1 MMAVV
6 GSSPI
11 ARARS
16 EDESSTWWKRPV
28 LFSCGDATMIGPLQ
42 QTARPLETFVMTS
55 CPSMRRGAAFWT
67 VALAALLAA
76 CGKNPGVGGA
86 AGDAAAAT
94 IKANEEMAKT
104 LKLDDP
110 QDFEDAKRGLIARP
124 EGKIMSADGS
134 TVLIDFDA
142 YKFVDG
148 KAPPT
153 VNPSLWRQAMLNAQI
168 GLFEVTKGI
177 WQLRGFDISNMT
189 LIEGQTGFI
198 VVDPLTA
205 RESASA
211 ALAFARKHLGDKP
224 VSAIVFTHSHADHF
238 GGVLGIVS
246 AQEAAERRI
255 PVVAPAG
262 FIAEATSENI
272 LVGTGMARR
281 SMYQFG
287 KNLEKSPKGN
297 VDTGLG
303 KNVAYGTVGV
313 LVPTQLITQPE
324 QELVLDGVRFVF
336 HNVPGAEAPA
346 ELTFSVPD
354 KKAYGGAENL
364 AQTMHNL
371 LPVRG
376 AKVRDSL
383 QWATYLQE
391 AIDQLGDA
399 EVYFGQHNWPVWGHA
414 RIVDFITK
422 HRDVYKYM
430 HDQTVR
436 LINAGY
442 TPREIADMVKLPP
455 SLASS
460 FGARGYY
467 GDLRHNVKAV
477 YQFYLGAYDGNPANL
492 NPLPPQESAK
502 RWLDLVGGPDKAV
515 SAAQT
520 AYDRGDYRWAAELLN
535 HAVFGAP
542 EHKGA
547 KELLA
552 RTYDQMGYMAE
563 AATWRNS
570 YLSAAMELREGPPKK
585 GIDRS
590 SVIDMLKQTP
600 IERFLEAMAAGLD
613 GPAADGKNLK
623 VNLVLTDINESYVLW
638 IENAVLH
645 HKKAPPAA
653 DANATLTLTKPI
665 FIKMMAG
672 TAGVK
677 DTLLS
682 DDLKVDGSKIDLVRF
697 FTLIDKAPGTFA
709 IVTK

>member
-1 MMAVV
+1 MMLSKPLRPAV
-6 GSSPI
+6 
-11 ARARS
+11 
-16 EDESSTWWKRPV
+16 
-28 LFSCGDATMIGPLQ
+28 
-42 QTARPLETFVMTS
+42 
-55 CPSMRRGAAFWT
+55 
-67 VALAALLAA
+67 LAAIAAATLLAA
-76 CGKNPGVGGA
+76 CGRNPGVGGA

-94 IKANEEMAKT
+94 VAANEEMART
-104 LKLDDP
+104 LKLDDA
-110 QDFEDAKRGLIARP
+110 QDFEDARRGFIARP
-124 EGKIMSADGS
+124 EGKILSADGS

-153 VNPSLWRQAMLNAQI
+153 VNPSLWRHAVLNAQI
-168 GLFEVTKGI
+168 GLFKVTDGI
-177 WQLRGFDISNMT
+177 WQLRGFDIGNMT
-189 LIEGQTGFI
+189 LIEGKTGFI

-205 RESASA
+205 RESAAA

-238 GGVLGIVS
+238 GGVLGIAS
-246 AQEAAERRI
+246 AQEVAERKI
-255 PVVAPAG
+255 PVVAPEG
-262 FIAEATSENI
+262 FVEEATSENI
-272 LVGTGMARR
+272 LVGTAMARR

-287 KNLEKSPKGN
+287 KNLEKSAKGN

-303 KNVAYGTVGV
+303 KNVAYGAVGV
-313 LVPTQLITQPE
+313 LVPNLVVKEPT
-324 QELVLDGVRFVF
+324 QELTLDGVRFVF

-346 ELTFSVPD
+346 ELTFSIPE
-354 KKAYGGAENL
+354 KKAYNGAENL

-376 AKVRDSL
+376 AKVRDAL
-383 QWATYLQE
+383 QWSAYLQE

-399 EVYFGQHNWPVWGHA
+399 EVYYGQHNWPVWGHA
-414 RIVDFITK
+414 RIVEFITK

-436 LINAGY
+436 LMNAGH
-442 TPREIADMVKLPP
+442 TPREIAEMVRLPP
-455 SLASS
+455 SLASY

-467 GDLRHNVKAV
+467 GDLRHNVKAI
-477 YQFYLGAYDGNPANL
+477 YQFYLGFYDGNPANL

-502 RWLDLVGGPDKAV
+502 RYLALIGGADKAV
-515 SAAQT
+515 AAAQA
-520 AYDRGDYRWAAELLN
+520 AYDQGDYRWAAELLN

-542 EHKGA
+542 DDKAA

-570 YLSAAMELREGPPKK
+570 YLTAADELRNGPPKK

-590 SVIDMLKQTP
+590 VLVDMLHQTP

-623 VNLVLTDINESYVLW
+623 VNLVLTDLGESHVLW

-645 HKKAPPAA
+645 HRKAQPAA
-653 DANATLTLTKPI
+653 DANATLTLTQPI

-677 DTLLS
+677 DTLMS
-682 DDLKVDGSKIDLVRF
+682 DDLKVEGSRIDLVRF

-709 IVTK
+709 IVTKAK

>member
-1 MMAVV
+1 MN
-6 GSSPI
+6 
-11 ARARS
+11 
-16 EDESSTWWKRPV
+16 
-28 LFSCGDATMIGPLQ
+28 PLQ
-42 QTARPLETFVMTS
+42 RLI
-55 CPSMRRGAAFWT
+55 
-67 VALAALLAA
+67 LATLLALLAG
-76 CGKNPGVGGA
+76 CGKNTGVGGT
-86 AGDAAAAT
+86 AGDAMPAT
-94 IKANEEMAKT
+94 LQANEQMASE

-110 QDFEDAKRGLIARP
+110 QDFEDARRGLIARP
-124 EGKIMSADGS
+124 EGKILSADGS

-153 VNPSLWRQAMLNAQI
+153 VNPSLWRHAVLNAQI
-168 GLFEVTKGI
+168 GLFKVTDGI

-189 LIEGQTGFI
+189 LIEGKTGFI

-224 VSAIVFTHSHADHF
+224 VSGIVFTHSHVDHF
-238 GGVLGIVS
+238 GGALGVAS
-246 AQEAAERRI
+246 AQEVAQRSI
-255 PVVAPAG
+255 PIIAPAG
-262 FIAEATSENI
+262 FIEEATSENV
-272 LVGTGMARR
+272 LVGTAIARR

-287 KNLEKSPKGN
+287 KNLERSPKGN

-303 KNVAYGTVGV
+303 KNVAYGAIGV
-313 LVPTQLITQPE
+313 LMPTQLITAPE
-324 QELVLDGVRFVF
+324 QELVIDGVRFVF

-346 ELTFSVPD
+346 ELTFSIPD

-376 AKVRDSL
+376 ANVRDSL
-383 QWATYLQE
+383 QWSTYLQE
-391 AIDQLGDA
+391 AIDNLGDA
-399 EVYFGQHNWPVWGHA
+399 EVYFGQHNWPVWGNA

-422 HRDVYKYM
+422 HRDVYKYT

-442 TPREIADMVKLPP
+442 TPREIAELVKLPP
-455 SLASS
+455 SLASF

-492 NPLPPQESAK
+492 NPLPPQESAQ
-502 RWLDLVGGPDKAV
+502 RWLDLIGGADKAV
-515 SAAQT
+515 AAAQT
-520 AYDRGDYRWAAELLN
+520 AYDQGDYRWAAELLN

-552 RTYDQMGYMAE
+552 RTYEQMGYMAE

-570 YLSAAMELREGPPKK
+570 YLTAAMELREGPPQK

-590 SVIDMLKQTP
+590 FVIDMLQQTP

-623 VNLVLTDINESYVLW
+623 VNLVLTDIEESYVLW

-645 HKKAPPAA
+645 FKQAAPAT

-665 FIKMMAG
+665 FIKMMTG
-672 TAGVK
+672 TAGVQ

-682 DDLKVDGSKIDLVRF
+682 DDLEVDGSQIDLVRF

-709 IVTK
+709 IVTAE